1 MTSLTAPG
9 VVDALAARVVGRRR
23 ELEVLAAALA
33 ADRHVLLEGPPGT
46 GKSTMLREVAAAA
59 GTGFVF
65 VEGNAELTPA
75 RLAGQFDPSRVLED
89 GYVPDVFVD
98 GPLVEALRNGSLLDV
113 EELNRVPEET
123 VNLLITVMSEGELT
137 LPRLG
142 TIAASEGFRLV
153 AAMNPFDNIGTARVS
168 GAVYDRMCR
177 IAMGYQ
183 SLDNESDIVVRNTS
197 ADDRVLRR
205 RAVAVTRATRTHPDV
220 RVGSSVRG
228 AIDLVEVG
236 HAYFVSAGSRIG
248 AERKHLPPFTWLDLA
263 EQEVAELV
271 DRADLLGSWPPQCQ
285 FRARGGSRHRD
296 LAGRCGCSE
305 VGWNCRWFTRTGSC
319 IAGVGVGAGVG
330 GFVGDGAGVGVL
342 VNGRRSVVGVI
353 ATGRSEERQAQGRDH
368 RWTDRGLQS
377 EARAEHGRTLRRG
390 VESGEFGCK
399 GRARGC
405 GRP

>member
-1 MTSLTAPG
+1 MTSLSAPDI
-9 VVDALAARVVGRRR
+9 DALSARVVGRRR
-23 ELEVLAAALA
+23 ELEVLVAALA

-46 GKSTMLREVAAAA
+46 GKSTILREVAAAA

-89 GYVPDVFVD
+89 GYTPDVFVD
-98 GPLVEALRNGSLLDV
+98 GPLVEALRYGSLLYV

-142 TIAASEGFRLV
+142 TIPAADGFRLV

-183 SLDNESDIVVRNTS
+183 SLDDESDIVVRNTS
-197 ADDRVLRR
+197 EDDRVLRR
-205 RAVAVTRATRTHPDV
+205 RAVAVTRGTRNHPDV

-236 HAYFVSAGSRIG
+236 HALASMRSAQVTDPSVGLDAALTALSGRIRLH
-248 AERKHLPPFTWLDLA
+248 E
-263 EQEVAELV
+263 
-271 DRADLLGSWPPQCQ
+271 
-285 FRARGGSRHRD
+285 GGSSTPESVITDLWEAVLAQEHPRD
-296 LAGRCGCSE
+296 DDSSSGKA
-305 VGWNCRWFTRTGSC
+305 T
-319 IAGVGVGAGVG
+319 AP
-330 GFVGDGAGVGVL
+330 DGATPA
-342 VNGRRSVVGVI
+342 S
-353 ATGRSEERQAQGRDH
+353 
-368 RWTDRGLQS
+368 
-377 EARAEHGRTLRRG
+377 
-390 VESGEFGCK
+390 
-399 GRARGC
+399 
-405 GRP
+405 P

>member
-1 MTSLTAPG
+1 MTSLSAPDI
-9 VVDALAARVVGRRR
+9 VDALSERVVGRRR
-23 ELEVLAAALA
+23 ELEVLVAALA

-46 GKSTMLREVAAAA
+46 GKSTILREVAAAA

-89 GYVPDVFVD
+89 GYTPDVFVD
-98 GPLVEALRNGSLLDV
+98 GPLVEALRHGSLLYV

-142 TIAASEGFRLV
+142 TIPAADGFRLV

-183 SLDNESDIVVRNTS
+183 SLDDESDIVVRNTS
-197 ADDRVLRR
+197 EDDRVLRR
-205 RAVAVTRATRTHPDV
+205 RAVAVTRGTRNHPDV

-236 HAYFVSAGSRIG
+236 HALASMRSAQVTDPSVGLDAALTALSGRIRLHEGGKFHARVGHHRPVGRG
-248 AERKHLPPFTWLDLA
+248 ACAGAPP
-263 EQEVAELV
+263 
-271 DRADLLGSWPPQCQ
+271 
-285 FRARGGSRHRD
+285 
-296 LAGRCGCSE
+296 
-305 VGWNCRWFTRTGSC
+305 
-319 IAGVGVGAGVG
+319 
-330 GFVGDGAGVGVL
+330 
-342 VNGRRSVVGVI
+342 
-353 ATGRSEERQAQGRDH
+353 
-368 RWTDRGLQS
+368 
-377 EARAEHGRTLRRG
+377 
-390 VESGEFGCK
+390 
-399 GRARGC
+399 
-405 GRP
+405 

>member
-1 MTSLTAPG
+1 MTSLSAPDI
-9 VVDALAARVVGRRR
+9 DALSERVVGRRR
-23 ELEVLAAALA
+23 ELEVLVAALA

-46 GKSTMLREVAAAA
+46 GKSTILREVAAAA

-89 GYVPDVFVD
+89 GYTPDVFVD
-98 GPLVEALRNGSLLDV
+98 GPLVEALRYGSLLYV

-142 TIAASEGFRLV
+142 TIPAADGFRLV

-183 SLDNESDIVVRNTS
+183 SLDDESDIVVRNTS
-197 ADDRVLRR
+197 EDDRVLRR
-205 RAVAVTRATRTHPDV
+205 RAVAVTRGTRNHPDV

-236 HAYFVSAGSRIG
+236 HALASMRSAQVTDPSVGLDAALTALSGRIRLH
-248 AERKHLPPFTWLDLA
+248 E
-263 EQEVAELV
+263 
-271 DRADLLGSWPPQCQ
+271 
-285 FRARGGSRHRD
+285 GGSSTPESVITDLWEAVLAQEHPRD
-296 LAGRCGCSE
+296 DDSSSGKA
-305 VGWNCRWFTRTGSC
+305 T
-319 IAGVGVGAGVG
+319 AP
-330 GFVGDGAGVGVL
+330 DGATPA
-342 VNGRRSVVGVI
+342 S
-353 ATGRSEERQAQGRDH
+353 
-368 RWTDRGLQS
+368 
-377 EARAEHGRTLRRG
+377 
-390 VESGEFGCK
+390 
-399 GRARGC
+399 
-405 GRP
+405 P